1 MRGRPLLV
9 QAGVAAAALAVA
21 AVVWLRPPPQGTP
34 GEVPVAKLVRGD
46 VKAVHWD
53 DGSHRVDV
61 WRGPEPDRTVW
72 VHIGTSPSLLAPDGG
87 AAGDAGAS
95 PDGGVSGAG
104 LRADAGASS
113 RPDAGVRGR
122 GDGGVSD
129 VLRAIREAPPPPDRE
144 LRGNETAEQLLDR
157 ASPPMATRD
166 LGIASAERRTDL
178 GLEASSKRLQLDTR
192 PGAGAGIVLGSAS
205 IPGVVFPFV
214 VSTPPGA
221 SGAYLLAPDG
231 HLWLVHES
239 LTQDLSAALS
249 RLVDRRL
256 HAFRSDEP
264 DALQLQLDGRTR
276 SFVVRKAQGST
287 RVAPAEAP
295 DAASPE
301 VTAWADRVWKLAPL
315 EVLGRGET
323 PREGTPVSALRVE
336 YLRARK
342 TLGFL
347 ELARAGNDWFA
358 RTEHTAGWV
367 RLPPQ
372 TSTVREQAERLEGGA
387 PPPR

>member
-9 QAGVAAAALAVA
+9 QAGVAAVALAVA
-21 AVVWLRPPPQGTP
+21 AVVWLRPPPQGVP
-34 GEVPVAKLVRGD
+34 GEFPVARLARGD
-46 VKAVHWD
+46 VKAIHWD

-72 VHIGTSPSLLAPDGG
+72 VRIGTSPSLVAP
-87 AAGDAGAS
+87 DAGA
-95 PDGGVSGAG
+95 PRDGGVSGPG
-104 LRADAGASS
+104 GRADAGASS
-113 RPDAGVRGR
+113 RPDAGVRAR

-129 VLRAIREAPPPPDRE
+129 VLRAIRDAPPPPDRN
-144 LRGNETAEQLLDR
+144 LRGNETAEQLLER
-157 ASPPMATRD
+157 VSPPMATRD
-166 LGIASAERRTDL
+166 LGTASAERRADL

-192 PGAGAGIVLGSAS
+192 PGADAGIGLGSAS

-214 VSTPPGA
+214 VSTPQGA

-231 HLWLVHES
+231 HLWLVHDS
-239 LTQDLSAALS
+239 LIQDLSAASS

-264 DALQLQLDGRTR
+264 DGLQLQLDGRTR

-295 DAASPE
+295 DAPSPE
-301 VTAWADRVWKLAPL
+301 ATAWADRVWKLAPL
-315 EVLGRGET
+315 EVLGAGET
-323 PREGTPVSALRVE
+323 PREGTPVPALRVE

-342 TLGFL
+342 ALGFL
-347 ELARAGNDWFA
+347 ELARAGNEWFA

-372 TSTVREQAERLEGGA
+372 ASSVREQAERLEGGTPA
-387 PPPR
+387 PR